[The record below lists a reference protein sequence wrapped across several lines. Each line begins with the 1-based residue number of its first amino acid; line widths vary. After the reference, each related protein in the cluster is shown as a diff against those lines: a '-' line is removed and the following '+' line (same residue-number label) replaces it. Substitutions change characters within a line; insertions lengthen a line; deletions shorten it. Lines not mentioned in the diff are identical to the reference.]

1 MRGLFWER
9 LIFGGAYLWREIC
22 ISKSIGL
29 ALKLEVNLSFL
40 LCFTL
45 HLRAIF
51 QVQAPGG
58 TGAHIW
64 RGDVTEGFLRNWFGG
79 LIFGGAY
86 FWNFTVYERNHIL
99 NQ

>member
-1 MRGLFWER
+1 ML
-9 LIFGGAYLWREIC
+9 GGAYLRKEIGV
-22 ISKSIGL
+22 SKSIGL
-29 ALKLEVNLSFL
+29 ALKLKVNLSFL

-51 QVQAPGG
+51 KVQAPGG
-58 TGAHIW
+58 RGAHIW
-64 RGDVTEGFLRNWFGG
+64 RGDVTEGFLRYRFGG

-86 FWNFTVYERNHIL
+86 FWNFTVYEMNHIL

>member
-1 MRGLFWER
+1 ML
-9 LIFGGAYLWREIC
+9 GGAYLWKETGV
-22 ISKSIGL
+22 SKSIGL
-29 ALKLEVNLSFL
+29 ALKLKVNLSFL

-58 TGAHIW
+58 RGAHIW
-64 RGDVTEGFLRNWFGG
+64 RGDVTEGFLRYWFGG

-86 FWNFTVYERNHIL
+86 FWNFTVYEMNHIL